1 MAYLLSLGLATPVPL
16 KFSKFDPNAKLRF
29 LMGVLR
35 LARRDKELNQD
46 ADLVNRFPL
55 CGEFSLNWVVSS
67 F

>member
-1 MAYLLSLGLATPVPL
+1 MDQTKITHLFSLGLATAGVPKL
-16 KFSKFDPNAKLRF
+16 SKFDPNAKLRF

-55 CGEFSLNWVVSS
+55 
-67 F
+67 

>member
-1 MAYLLSLGLATPVPL
+1 MAYLLSLGLATAGPL

-55 CGEFSLNWVVSS
+55 
-67 F
+67 